1 MVNKKKYEYTEA
13 SYKST
18 LKELKV
24 LEKNIKN
31 KISIDFFDI
40 FQIARANFSMYYLRK
55 YLTNNTYL
63 KKNRFKVT
71 KQILKFS
78 LASILNLFN
87 KKKKESYDY
96 IIYISEHKFLFAIKT
111 ILRELSKKNK
121 ILILSETKFDE
132 PKIKN
137 VHTEVI
143 SNYLNFFDFIKVLI
157 KALNFNIELMSLNVK
172 YAKLFRTWA
181 KDNLI
186 KFCFSKKIVDK
197 IFKEIDFKKII
208 ILDPQDAIAQSI
220 SFKQDIKKVIFFQ
233 FGLVAKED
241 IEFCFEKT
249 KYMFVFD
256 KYSKNIIS
264 NHSKNSLTKRKYYIS
279 GMYKFLNNKFKLG
292 YKKSRIIFFNI
303 VPKIKKIQEV
313 ESFFDIH
320 EVKEIISNLNLFG
333 EKIKKNIYLK
343 IHPQDKFNYK
353 NFLIEKKLSKIKLIK
368 KNINSLNLLN
378 KFDIVITTHST
389 TGLEALYRNKW
400 LFILENKKKNNY
412 FFKSNKVGII
422 VKTSTEFI
430 NNVEKIKNKV
440 FRKKFSISRD
450 KYFKDNNLKNINY
463 TKYSCNLLTKI

>member
-1 MVNKKKYEYTEA
+1 MVNKEKHEYTGA

-18 LKELKV
+18 LKALKL

-31 KISIDFFDI
+31 KISIDFFNI
-40 FQIARANFSMYYLRK
+40 FQISRANFSMYYLRK

-63 KKNRFKVT
+63 KKNNFKVI
-71 KQILKFS
+71 KQILKFF

-87 KKKKESYDY
+87 KKKNKSYDY
-96 IIYISEHKFLFAIKT
+96 VFYISEHKFLFSIKT
-111 ILRELSKKNK
+111 ILKELSKKNK
-121 ILILSETKFDE
+121 ILILSEIKFGNLN
-132 PKIKN
+132 IKN
-137 VHTEVI
+137 VDNEVI
-143 SNYLNFFDFIKVLI
+143 SNYLNFFDFIKTLIKVLI
-157 KALNFNIELMSLNVK
+157 FNFELKGLNAKHI
-172 YAKLFRTWA
+172 KLFKIWA

-197 IFKEIDFKKII
+197 IFREIDFKKII
-208 ILDPQDAIAQSI
+208 ILDPQDAISQSI

-256 KYSKNIIS
+256 KYSKNIII
-264 NHSKNSLTKRKYYIS
+264 NHSKNSFTKRKYYIS
-279 GMYKFLNNKFKLG
+279 GMYKFLNNNFKLG

-303 VPKIKKIQEV
+303 VPKIEKIQEV
-313 ESFFDIH
+313 ESFFGID
-320 EVKEIISNLNLFG
+320 EVKEIISNLDLLG
-333 EKIKKNIYLK
+333 REIKKNIYLK

-389 TGLEALYRNKW
+389 TGLEALYKNKW

-422 VKTSTEFI
+422 VETSTEFI
-430 NNVEKIKNKV
+430 KNIKKIKNKV
-440 FRKKFSISRD
+440 FRKKFSIARD
-450 KYFKDNNLKNINY
+450 KYFKNNNLKNINY